1 MARQATGRVGES
13 VRASRRYRGG
23 LIAAATVC
31 VTLSLSACAPLTEHE
46 LYERENRLNLAK
58 EEFARREAACHR
70 AGGSIRMDRTPLS
83 KAEKSDY
90 ESARCVRY

>member
-1 MARQATGRVGES
+1 MAWPATGRGGQS
-13 VRASRRYRGG
+13 VRASRRNTGG
-23 LIAAATVC
+23 SIIAAALT
-31 VTLSLSACAPLTEHE
+31 VTLLLGACAPLTERE

-58 EEFARREAACHR
+58 EEFARLEAACHR